1 MTGGYDKTTDPKE
14 SKRVTRYSRSGDAET
29 LPQLNHGR
37 YYHAC
42 GFYLNKQG
50 DNVRFIVNIYQSI
63 RSLSCRCSSLLEESI
78 TMMTGPGWTAQKFW
92 RPGGPGD

>member
-50 DNVRFIVNIYQSI
+50 DNVRFIVNIYISQ
-63 RSLSCRCSSLLEESI
+63 LDHCHAGA
-78 TMMTGPGWTAQKFW
+78 TGHW
-92 RPGGPGD
+92 RQ